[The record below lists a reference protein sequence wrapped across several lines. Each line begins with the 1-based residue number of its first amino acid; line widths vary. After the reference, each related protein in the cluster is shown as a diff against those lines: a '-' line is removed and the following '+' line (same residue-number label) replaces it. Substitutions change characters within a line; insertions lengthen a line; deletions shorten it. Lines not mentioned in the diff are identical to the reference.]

1 MHGPLHQGHSMH
13 PAAAA
18 DVTTVS
24 CMHPVSA
31 GLGLHA
37 RQMRPQTHHAVA
49 RGPYL
54 QERLCLL
61 QHLLE
66 LCLGRGQL
74 LLRVCHPPHC

>member
-1 MHGPLHQGHSMH
+1 MVYYSSTRMHGPLH

-18 DVTTVS
+18 DMTIVRH
-24 CMHPVSA
+24 MHPLSA

-37 RQMRPQTHHAVA
+37 DKRDHERTMLWL
-49 RGPYL
+49 PYL

-66 LCLGRGQL
+66 LCLGCRQL